1 VDNKLT
7 KMDKGFVYFSYAM
20 LVLFSLIVIIPI
32 VNLISISVSGHND
45 VISGNIQILPKDF
58 QLDAIKYVLSSK
70 DFFNAIKNS
79 IFLTFFGT
87 VIGVAISIMAAYPL
101 SKVNLP
107 GRNKIMVAIV
117 FTMMFTGGIIP
128 QYVLINKLGL
138 LNTLWSVILLLSFN
152 VFHMLIVKNYF
163 ESLPEELEEAA
174 KIDGASQ
181 IMILIRIMLP
191 LAVPVIATISLF
203 YAVMYWNEYFFSQMF
218 INDYETMP
226 LQVYLRMVIF
236 EAMDPGGNFSL
247 STTSGIAPQSIIN
260 ATVVLSMLPMVIL
273 YPFLQRFLIRGMI
286 IGSVKG

>member
-1 VDNKLT
+1 
-7 KMDKGFVYFSYAM
+7 MDKGFVYFSYAM

-32 VNLISISVSGHND
+32 VNFISISVSGHND

-117 FTMMFTGGIIP
+117 FTMMFTGGIIT
-128 QYVLINKLGL
+128 QYVLINKLLL
-138 LNTLWSVILLLSFN
+138 LNTLCIVILLLSFN
-152 VFHMLIVKNYF
+152 FFHMLIVKNYF

-203 YAVMYWNEYFFSQMF
+203 YAVMYWNEYFYSRIF
-218 INDYETMP
+218 INEYETMP
-226 LQVYLRMVIF
+226 LQVYLRAVIF
-236 EAMDPGGNFSL
+236 EAMDPGGNYTL
-247 STTSGIAPQSIIN
+247 STTAGIAPQSIIN
-260 ATVVLSMLPMVIL
+260 ATVVLSMLPMVI
-273 YPFLQRFLIRGMI
+273 
-286 IGSVKG
+286 